1 GRALDADASV
11 LLEFDNGAHGL
22 LSASQIAVGE
32 ENDLSLR
39 IYGDKAGLAWRQEE
53 PNTLWIKHGD
63 RPAERL
69 RTGGA
74 YVGDRTQAATRVP
87 AGHPEGYIE
96 AFANLY
102 RDFAAQVRAFA
113 GVEPP
118 RPARNVVPGIDSAL
132 RGM

>member
-1 GRALDADASV
+1 
-11 LLEFDNGAHGL
+11 
-22 LSASQIAVGE
+22 

-53 PNTLWIKHGD
+53 PNTLWIKHAD
-63 RPAERL
+63 RPTERV

-74 YVGDRTQAATRVP
+74 YVGERARAATRVP

-102 RDFAAQVRAFA
+102 RDFAAQVRAFSGA
-113 GVEPP
+113 EPP
-118 RPARNVVPGIDSAL
+118 CPVRNVVPGIEFAL
-132 RGM
+132 RGMAFIDAAVDASASDA